1 MNFFRG
7 YWKSILVCIC
17 IICLSFLNISGAN
30 VHTFSGADKAVHL
43 LMYLV
48 LGATLTWEC
57 LAKKSKT
64 LQLYLTALIFP
75 MLFGV
80 AIELVQHFWLP
91 QRTGDGWDI
100 LANFLGIIIGFRLVV
115 VISSKL

>member
-1 MNFFRG
+1 
-7 YWKSILVCIC
+7 
-17 IICLSFLNISGAN
+17 
-30 VHTFSGADKAVHL
+30 
-43 LMYLV
+43 
-48 LGATLTWEC
+48 
-57 LAKKSKT
+57 
-64 LQLYLTALIFP
+64 

-80 AIELVQHFWLP
+80 AIELVQYLWLP

>member
-17 IICLSFLNISGAN
+17 IIYLSFLNISDAN
-30 VHTFSGADKAVHL
+30 IHTFFGADKAVHL

-48 LGATLTWEC
+48 LGATLTWES

-64 LQLYLTALIFP
+64 LKLYLTAIIFP

-80 AIELVQHFWLP
+80 AIELVQYLWLP

>member
-1 MNFFRG
+1 M
-7 YWKSILVCIC
+7 
-17 IICLSFLNISGAN
+17 NISGAN

-48 LGATLTWEC
+48 LGATLTWES

-80 AIELVQHFWLP
+80 AIELAQHFWFP